1 VTGTLVPPRDASA
14 LAAALAAYAGDAS
27 LRRAHGAA
35 ARARVLA
42 EFRPEAVWEA
52 LHREY
57 LRLLAQRGLPLP
69 ATGVATS
76 VRLAAVA
83 RTEHAHA

>member
-1 VTGTLVPPRDASA
+1 
-14 LAAALAAYAGDAS
+14 
-27 LRRAHGAA
+27 
-35 ARARVLA
+35 VLA
-42 EFRPEAVWEA
+42 EFRPEAVWGA

-83 RTEHAHA
+83 RTERAHA